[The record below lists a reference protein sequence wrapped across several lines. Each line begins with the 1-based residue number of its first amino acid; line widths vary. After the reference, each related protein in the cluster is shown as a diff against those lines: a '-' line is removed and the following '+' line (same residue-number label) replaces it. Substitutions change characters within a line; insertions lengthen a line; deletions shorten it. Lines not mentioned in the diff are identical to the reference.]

1 MDPNS
6 RRMDDARSMVRSP
19 AFRRKGLASE
29 LLPPEGGTTSLFG
42 LRRDVSYRR
51 KLNQRCELLE
61 RQSPDNQFRRLR
73 VEERFEA
80 ELLQLPD
87 GLSRF
92 VREPDLNLGLAVTR
106 EFQFFRARLRI
117 FVIQSFNHCGDLRV
131 QLGEQSLFELFF
143 GQRRHRYGFARRGG
157 LARVEVE
164 GDDALSLHRYAGKFR
179 GLEAPLF
186 RRLESGFTEHWMAAD
201 GLRIHH
207 LAALTYR
214 DLDLDCAFHARAF
227 GYLRVSGLDFPGR
240 LTL

>member
-1 MDPNS
+1 MGPKS
-6 RRMDDARSMVRSP
+6 RRMDGADMVRSP

-29 LLPPEGGTTSLFG
+29 LLPPEGGTTSLSG

-51 KLNQRCELLE
+51 KLNQRRELLD
-61 RQSPDNQFRRLR
+61 RQATDDQFRRLR

-80 ELLQLPD
+80 ELLQLFN
-87 GLSRF
+87 GLSRL

-106 EFQFFRARLRI
+106 EFQFFRAGLRV
-117 FVIQSFNHCGDLRV
+117 FVIQSFNHCGDRRM
-131 QLGEQSLFELFF
+131 QLGAQLLVELLF
-143 GQRRHRYGFARRGG
+143 GQRRHRYGFARRKG

-164 GDDALSLHRYAGKFR
+164 GNDALSLHRYAGKFS

-186 RRLESGFTEHWMAAD
+186 RRLDSGFTEQWMTAD
-201 GLRIHH
+201 RLRIHH

-214 DLDLDCAFHARAF
+214 DLDLDCALHSRAF
-227 GYLRVSGLDFPGR
+227 GYWRVSRLNFPGR